1 MENIKE
7 LYATTT
13 ANYTEVQPDTF
24 TATLGEYQSKIIHE
38 EGEWLIQ
45 DGNDVYACPSF
56 EKAVYWESMTAI
68 SHYIQKKSHIEGL
81 IEFFEEGELLRY
93 ANPKKLLDH
102 ADLVVCKTAEAAR
115 MFAWLCDC
123 EDVYLRDASQIHKAL
138 VPMVFAMNDNSW
150 NRVIKSAETLV
161 LRGYGL

>member
-1 MENIKE
+1 MENIKK
-7 LYATTT
+7 LYATATT
-13 ANYTEVQPDTF
+13 GYTEVQPGVF

-38 EGEWLIQ
+38 DGEWLIL
-45 DGNDVYACPSF
+45 DGNDVCACTSF
-56 EKAVYWESMTAI
+56 EKAVHWESMSAI
-68 SHYIQKKSHIEGL
+68 SYYIQKKSHDEGL

-93 ANPKKLLDH
+93 TSPKKLLDH

-123 EDVYLRDASQIHKAL
+123 EDIYLRDASQVHKAL
-138 VPMVFAMNDNSW
+138 VPMVFAMHDGSW
-150 NRVIKSAETLV
+150 TRVIKSAETLV